1 MIKYADRRS
10 GGKPL
15 DPTVEWVNGEE
26 MIKSLKLFKRDENGS
41 VVVEFAFYGIILT
54 VMVIG
59 VIDFGLAYSREMS
72 MTNAVR
78 AGTQFAL
85 ARHPSVGPDATDSD
99 ALISVQQIR
108 DSVVDATPF
117 LSSDPGTTQLAVDV
131 LCDCDDGSQVSC
143 VSAQS
148 TPGSCNVD
156 AVFVEVELNVP
167 YDLTLKFPGMNGQL
181 NLSTDHTVRIN

>member
-1 MIKYADRRS
+1 M
-10 GGKPL
+10 
-15 DPTVEWVNGEE
+15 
-26 MIKSLKLFKRDENGS
+26 LKNLLRLSRAQEGS
-41 VVVEFAFYGIILT
+41 VIVEFTIYGVILT
-54 VMVIG
+54 ALLIG
-59 VIDFGLAYSREMS
+59 VLDFGLAYSREMS

-85 ARHPSVGPDATDSD
+85 VRHPGVGPDATVSD
-99 ALISVQQIR
+99 ASISVQQIR

-131 LCDCDDGSQVSC
+131 ICDCDDGSQVSC

-148 TPGSCNVD
+148 TPGSCKVD
-156 AVFVEVELNVP
+156 AVFVEVQFNVP
-167 YDLTLKFPGMNGQL
+167 YDLTLKLPGMNGQL